1 MSTETQT
8 AILGKF
14 VWHDHMSGD
23 IEKAKSFYTELL
35 GWDVEEV
42 DVGDEKYPMIK
53 NDGGMHGGFGASQG
67 GAPPHWLGHVAV
79 EDADE
84 TAEKVKAGGG
94 TIYFGPSDIPDI
106 GRFFVFADPQGAV
119 LSAFASSS
127 PPEGPPAEGTFAWDE
142 LATSDVDGA
151 KKFYGDVFG
160 WTSKDMDMGGGM
172 IYTIFERPG
181 GGEAGAAGCMAL
193 TEEMKSTQRP
203 AELARLHRDRGRGC
217 LHRQG
222 EGARRHGAHAAYG
235 HSRRSAAS
243 ASSRI
248 RPARHSPCSRA
259 FRSRSSTA
267 GCGRRLDAVRS
278 PRYLVRRTHVRPTK
292 ETAC

>member
-1 MSTETQT
+1 
-8 AILGKF
+8 
-14 VWHDHMSGD
+14 MSGD

-42 DVGDEKYPMIK
+42 DVGEEKYPMIK

-94 TIYFGPSDIPDI
+94 TIYFGPSDIPEI
-106 GRFFVFADPQGAV
+106 GRFFVFADPQGAA

-172 IYTIFERPG
+172 TYTIFERPG
-181 GGEAGAAGCMAL
+181 GGEAGAAGCMPL
-193 TEEMKSTQRP
+193 TEEMKSNNVPPNWLVYIGTEDVDAPPTR
-203 AELARLHRDRGRGC
+203 
-217 LHRQG
+217 
-222 EGARRHGAHAAYG
+222 
-235 HSRRSAAS
+235 RRSSAPRCTCRRRTFAEVGGS

-259 FRSRSSTA
+259 FRSRSSRQVA
-267 GCGRRLDAVRS
+267 GGALTPSAARATL
-278 PRYLVRRTHVRPTK
+278 
-292 ETAC
+292 